1 MKPISEAAVQR
12 PSGIVTV
19 LAWLVIMASVLAL
32 PISVITLLMVL
43 AKSHGTE
50 SADLPGFLTIVVL
63 PPASL
68 VAGIGLLRRRWWAW
82 LYLVALLLLI
92 AATSLL
98 RLGQGATETVVRT
111 APDGLRT
118 TIMASEPTD
127 AWPLLIISAGLLV
140 LMLSPRVRAG
150 FAWPE
155 KRELPRKPTPDP
167 HRDWRVGHR
176 GRDAMYYEELR
187 DGAWQRIDVE
197 GEMLTGIAHHV
208 IYFASPRRW
217 ENYPQWARHRRD
229 EIIAR
234 IKSEFRAPD
243 YEYQGDD
250 PG

>member
-1 MKPISEAAVQR
+1 MKPISEAADQH
-12 PSGIVTV
+12 PSRIVTV
-19 LAWLVIMASVLAL
+19 LAWLVIVASALAL
-32 PISVITLLMVL
+32 PISLITLLMVL
-43 AKSHGTE
+43 AKSYGTE

-82 LYLVALLLLI
+82 LYLVGLLLLI
-92 AATSLL
+92 AAN
-98 RLGQGATETVVRT
+98 
-111 APDGLRT
+111 GLKT
-118 TIMASEPTD
+118 TIMASAPTD
-127 AWPLLIISAGLLV
+127 AWPLLVVSAGLLV

-150 FAWPE
+150 FAWPA
-155 KRELPRKPTPDP
+155 KRDLPRKPVPDP

-197 GEMLTGIAHHV
+197 GEMLTGSAHHV

-234 IKSEFRAPD
+234 IKSEFRTPD